1 MKKIFEIWAD
11 SFHEG
16 VWCIDNIKEFFLEK
30 NYIIKLDYLNGF
42 IPTYSFSKEDI
53 SIIFYIYGSY
63 KSWEP
68 LPKPIQSLIEFGK
81 PDFILFDPDI
91 DKIILA
97 VEETAATPT
106 GNQAT
111 QRCERQYR

>member
-1 MKKIFEIWAD
+1 MEKNLEIWAD

-16 VWCIDNIKEFFLEK
+16 IWCIENIQKFFEK
-30 NYIIKLDYLNGF
+30 NNYTIDLKYLNGF
-42 IPTYSFSKEDI
+42 IPNYTFKDNEH
-53 SIIFYIYGSY
+53 IINFTIYGSY
-63 KSWEP
+63 KSWENIP
-68 LPKPIQSLIEFGK
+68 TEITDLIEWGK
-81 PDFILFDPDI
+81 PDFIIFDPNVN
-91 DKIILA
+91 KIILA